1 MISTELPIQTNSE
14 LQTRSED
21 ATPRGLGVM
30 CDFYV
35 ARAENAELWDVE
47 GRRFI
52 DFSSGIS
59 VNNVG
64 HRHPKVVRAVRKQ
77 LDQFMHTAYSVVPY
91 PGYVKLAERINQL
104 TPGSHRKKPA
114 AGVARD
120 VPQTKATL
128 ALKDGVLTGSV
139 AGRNGDTPI
148 SDATFKDDAIAF
160 TVTRT
165 FGDNTIKMT
174 YTGKLDGDTITG
186 TFDRPN
192 PDGGDPVKVD
202 WKATRVKDAAPAN

>member
-64 HRHPKVVRAVRKQ
+64 HRHPIPPPEPLGARR
-77 LDQFMHTAYSVVPY
+77 DSV
-91 PGYVKLAERINQL
+91 
-104 TPGSHRKKPA
+104 
-114 AGVARD
+114 
-120 VPQTKATL
+120 
-128 ALKDGVLTGSV
+128 TGSLEKISV
-139 AGRNGDTPI
+139 MTP
-148 SDATFKDDAIAF
+148 
-160 TVTRT
+160 
-165 FGDNTIKMT
+165 
-174 YTGKLDGDTITG
+174 
-186 TFDRPN
+186 RP
-192 PDGGDPVKVD
+192 
-202 WKATRVKDAAPAN
+202 T